1 MKKHWSI
8 ILVCLC
14 GVSLVLNF
22 LLLDNYLNEKNKYD
36 PYRDW
41 TEHSVK
47 LRLDKERDIFADY
60 AEYLT
65 KIMNNTGLID
75 DLANYARAVTE
86 FSSPEIVGGAVNQR
100 EEEHKELGSLLTD
113 ILAAG
118 AVVYPNIEKIAA
130 FDNDSLQQMRQIY
143 ADLHYL
149 LNANNEENSF
159 NFYLQSNDFTSEASR
174 DVQNKIKEKLAQLN
188 ELLEIK

>member
-14 GVSLVLNF
+14 GVFLVLNF
-22 LLLDNYLNEKNKYD
+22 LLLDNYLNAKNKYD

-41 TEHSVK
+41 TEYSVK

-60 AEYLT
+60 AEYLI

-86 FSSPEIVGGAVNQR
+86 FSSPEIVGAAVNQR

-159 NFYLQSNDFTSEASR
+159 TFYLQSNDFTSEASR

>member
-1 MKKHWSI
+1 MKFVKKTMRHAWS
-8 ILVCLC
+8 LFVYPK
-14 GVSLVLNF
+14 NF
-22 LLLDNYLNEKNKYD
+22 LTEIFLTDIAAITYNNYIQE
-36 PYRDW
+36 
-41 TEHSVK
+41 
-47 LRLDKERDIFADY
+47 
-60 AEYLT
+60 
-65 KIMNNTGLID
+65 
-75 DLANYARAVTE
+75 AVTE

-149 LNANNEENSF
+149 LNANNEENYF